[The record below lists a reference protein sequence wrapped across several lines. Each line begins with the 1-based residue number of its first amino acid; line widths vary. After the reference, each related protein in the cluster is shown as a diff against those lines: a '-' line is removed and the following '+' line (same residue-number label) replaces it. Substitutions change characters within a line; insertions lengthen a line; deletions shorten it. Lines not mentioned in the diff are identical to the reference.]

1 MNISKRIICLLLC
14 LSFAVAAL
22 AFLPSCNGEKGDQ
35 TPDAS
40 ESGSEATE
48 LVKEPNTVYTEDLP
62 SYSLVIPKDVGAGL
76 KTMAQELVET
86 LNTAWGTSMT
96 LASDVD
102 CEESEYEILIGQ
114 TNRAETASFKAKLG
128 EGQCGYGVEGRKIVI
143 LGSKDEYTE
152 RAITLFVSLLVL
164 STRNTRVKYMDEGDG
179 NIADAE
185 KMISVM
191 SFNLKCGS
199 SSVMQAASAKLVRS
213 YMPDLLG
220 VQEADD
226 GWMVLLKGRLSKN
239 GYAAVGLGRDKNNT
253 GERSAIFYR
262 TDKFE
267 LIEEKTMWLTDTPD
281 EVSSVEGSKC
291 NRIVTVVTLR
301 RISDGKEFSYAN
313 THLDHSTD
321 EIRRTQFNYLH
332 EYVTEFTDKPYVIT
346 GDFNFKRAS
355 MCYEMVTNELGYE
368 NCSISSPN
376 ARGRMVDTFVSGG
389 TLDYCFRPKD
399 SEFKPYLYAVCTER
413 KNDKVLSDHYPIFFI
428 FNLE

>member
-14 LSFAVAAL
+14 FSFAVAAL
-22 AFLPSCNGEKGDQ
+22 AFLPSCNGEKEDR

-48 LVKEPNTVYTEDLP
+48 LVKEPNTVYKDDLA
-62 SYSLVIPKDVGAGL
+62 SYTLVVPKEMDEGL
-76 KTMAQELVET
+76 ETMAKMLVET
-86 LNTAWGTSMT
+86 LNTAWRTEIK
-96 LASDVD
+96 LAYDTE
-102 CEESEYEILIGQ
+102 CAESEYEILIGD
-114 TNRAETASFKAKLG
+114 TDRAETESFRAEIG
-128 EGQCGYGVEGRKIVI
+128 EGQCGYGVVGRKIVI
-143 LGSKDEYTE
+143 LGSEDAYTE
-152 RAITLFVSLLVL
+152 KAITVFVSLVL
-164 STRNTRVKYMDEGDG
+164 FSSRSARIKIMDENDKH
-179 NIADAE
+179 IADAD

-199 SSVMQAASAKLVRS
+199 SSTMQAASGKLVRS

-239 GYAAVGLGRDKNNT
+239 GYAAVGLGRDKDNK

-267 LIEEKTMWLTDTPD
+267 LVEEKTMWLTDTPD

-321 EIRRTQFNYLH
+321 VIRREQFSYLH
-332 EYVTEFTDKPYVIT
+332 EHITSFTDKPYIVT
-346 GDFNFKRAS
+346 GDFNFNKSSGA
-355 MCYEMVTNELGYE
+355 YIMVTDEMGYE
-368 NCSISSPN
+368 DCSMSSPH
-376 ARGRMVDTFVSGG
+376 ARGRMSNTFISGG
-389 TLDYCFRPKD
+389 TLDYCFRPEG
-399 SEFKPYLYAVCTER
+399 SEFEPYLYAVCTER
-413 KNDKVLSDHYPIFFI
+413 KNDKVLSDHYPLFFI
-428 FNLE
+428 FNLK